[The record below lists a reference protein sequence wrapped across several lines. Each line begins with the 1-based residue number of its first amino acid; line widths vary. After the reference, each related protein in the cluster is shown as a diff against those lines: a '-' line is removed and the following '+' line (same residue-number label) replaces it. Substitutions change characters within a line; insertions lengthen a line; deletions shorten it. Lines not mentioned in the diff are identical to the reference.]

1 MLLKRFYHDGL
12 AQASYLIGCQKRNEA
27 VVIDATRDIDTYIAA
42 AAAEKVRITHVTETH
57 IHADYL
63 SGSRELARATGAQ
76 LLLSGEGG
84 EDWQYAF
91 AKGDGAQLLR
101 DGDSFMVGNI
111 RVDVVH
117 TPGHTP
123 EHIVFVI
130 TDTPSSPR
138 PVGACTG
145 DFIFVGDVGRP
156 DLLER
161 AAKIEGTMRAGAS
174 LLFQSIQ
181 RFVAAYPDY
190 LQIWPG
196 HGSGSACGKS
206 LGAVPQSTLGYERVS
221 NWALQLTD
229 EATFIEA
236 VLEGQPDPPVY
247 FATMKRLNRAG
258 PDIIGTPRELPQ
270 LASDALEGAM
280 RDGTVI
286 DVRRAA
292 DVALG
297 GVVGVLNIPFK
308 TSFVQWA
315 GWLVPYDRPIYFI
328 VPGESADVAAK
339 AASELR
345 MIGLD
350 GVEGWFAE
358 SAVDAWRAKG
368 HALSTIAQATP
379 EEVEA
384 SLLSKGGATL
394 IDVRGDSEWEVG
406 HIEGARHIPLG
417 HLGEQANAIAKE
429 GPVYLQCQGGGRS
442 SIAASVLL
450 ARGFRD
456 VRNVAGGIDRW
467 EESGRPTTRDAVET
481 GA

>member
-12 AQASYLIGCQKRNEA
+12 AQASYMIGCQKFGVA
-27 VVIDATRDIDTYIAA
+27 VVIDANRDVDAYIAA

-63 SGSRELARATGAQ
+63 SGSRELARATGAE

-84 EDWQYAF
+84 DDWQYEF
-91 AKGDGAQLLR
+91 AAQDGARLLH

-161 AAKIEGTMRAGAS
+161 AAKIEGTMRAGAA

-221 NWALQLTD
+221 NWALQLN
-229 EATFIEA
+229 EEPTFVEA
-236 VLEGQPDPPVY
+236 VLEGQPDPPLY

-258 PDIIGTPRELPQ
+258 PDIVGTPREISQ
-270 LASDALEGAM
+270 LSVDALA
-280 RDGTVI
+280 RALHDGTVI
-286 DVRRAA
+286 DVRRADDA
-292 DVALG
+292 SRG
-297 GVVGVLNIPFK
+297 GVVGALNIPFK
-308 TSFVQWA
+308 KSFVQWA
-315 GWLVPYDRPIYFI
+315 GWLVPYDSPIYLI
-328 VPGESADVAAK
+328 VPGESGDVAIE
-339 AASELR
+339 AARELR

-350 GVEGWFAE
+350 RVEGWFAE
-358 SAVDAWRAKG
+358 STIEAWRQAG
-368 HALSTIAQATP
+368 NELSTVAQASP

-384 SLLSKGGATL
+384 SLVSGESAAL
-394 IDVRGDSEWEVG
+394 IDVRNLAEWETG
-406 HIEGARHIPLG
+406 HIDGARHIPLG
-417 HLGEQANAIAKE
+417 RLGEQAATIGTE

-442 SIAASVLL
+442 SIAASLL
-450 ARGFRD
+450 IARGYRD

-467 EESGRPTTRDAVET
+467 EKSGRATSRDAVET